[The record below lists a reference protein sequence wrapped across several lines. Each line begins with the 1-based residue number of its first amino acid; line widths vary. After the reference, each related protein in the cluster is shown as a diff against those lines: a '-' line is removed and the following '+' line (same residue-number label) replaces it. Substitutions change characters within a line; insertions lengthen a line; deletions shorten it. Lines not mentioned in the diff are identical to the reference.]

1 MQVYHGT
8 PEEFLDELYTKI
20 DELAGDD
27 ITASTKIYSDTGTPE
42 EFLTAL
48 YSKIDELENGSVLE
62 STSVIGS
69 TEMQDTDELIAQVYA
84 LVDDGSMTLKDFAD
98 EIKATYD
105 NDVAQGAYEGSFND
119 YLLDT
124 YEDMHDVFSATN
136 TCGIAPAPDLEPI
149 ESANTYQDMDGC
161 ICGLGNMIT
170 IHELEDMYEAGK
182 TGDPS
187 MAQYDD
193 FYGWLNDTVNN
204 GYLKPIDASCDYDS
218 KKKEEIEGA
227 EEYVTD
233 DDIVTREVVQAAE
246 DSDYEIDDEYLT
258 SDQITYLNDLEGMI
272 QKWGMDGAVND
283 SIDSVLMDHDD
294 ETMFLTITFND
305 DSVVEYEVPLEDLT
319 FSEPTTDFEYITSE
333 IEKED

>member
-124 YEDMHDVFSATN
+124 Y
-136 TCGIAPAPDLEPI
+136 
-149 ESANTYQDMDGC
+149 Q
-161 ICGLGNMIT
+161 NMN
-170 IHELEDMYEAGK
+170 H
-182 TGDPS
+182 
-187 MAQYDD
+187 
-193 FYGWLNDTVNN
+193 
-204 GYLKPIDASCDYDS
+204 
-218 KKKEEIEGA
+218 
-227 EEYVTD
+227 
-233 DDIVTREVVQAAE
+233 
-246 DSDYEIDDEYLT
+246 
-258 SDQITYLNDLEGMI
+258 
-272 QKWGMDGAVND
+272 
-283 SIDSVLMDHDD
+283 H
-294 ETMFLTITFND
+294 
-305 DSVVEYEVPLEDLT
+305 
-319 FSEPTTDFEYITSE
+319 
-333 IEKED
+333 